1 MSHVIA
7 ICTYKEMSKKNP
19 KGGNTLGEWLSQ
31 PDGVEVENK
40 NQDYLEILTLHR
52 RFVQDCLEVLTIRR
66 QVLYLS

>member
-19 KGGNTLGEWLSQ
+19 KGGNTPGEWLSQ

-40 NQDYLEILTLHR
+40 KSRTTLK
-52 RFVQDCLEVLTIRR
+52 
-66 QVLYLS
+66 S